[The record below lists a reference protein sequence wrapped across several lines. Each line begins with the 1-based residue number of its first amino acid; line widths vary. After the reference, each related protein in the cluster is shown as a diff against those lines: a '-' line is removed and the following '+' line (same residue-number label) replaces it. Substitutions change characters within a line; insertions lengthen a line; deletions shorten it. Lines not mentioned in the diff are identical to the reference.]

1 MFSQAG
7 EVAVEAGQS
16 VVQDFAPG
24 VARGA
29 ISAVGSQIEGV
40 ELGFAADIDSAF
52 DKLNRIDLGESIA
65 PQTPAEVEWLT
76 KYKLGSDQ
84 DRENIRSSLLD
95 KRMAAMHEGIGKS
108 VREYGVET
116 FPSDDPAAFSS
127 KVGEAFG
134 SSVPMLIEGYL
145 GARGGRAVGGK
156 QGKYAGSTGA
166 VAMSGTQLARSEIYN
181 DAVREG
187 EDPLDAL
194 EFAMGGDIIG
204 ASEAVPIAGWAR
216 KLDKATGGKITSYL
230 KDIVVEG
237 SEEVV
242 QELGSSLMKDLF
254 AKSKY
259 DSDREV
265 WVWSEKGEEAG
276 VAFSAAALMSTLVN
290 LASGRRGAV
299 TTQQELV
306 LIDGVEIDATP
317 STKSGQPDTSD
328 PLTENLNAALRAE
341 YSPETTAEEILAS
354 EVRIADEL
362 DQEAAQ

>member
-1 MFSQAG
+1 MADQNWWKEAPVVEESVVSGSDWWKEAPVVESEQPVQAEPPSYLEGIGSMFRQAG

-145 GARGGRAVGGK
+145 GARGGRAVG
-156 QGKYAGSTGA
+156 
-166 VAMSGTQLARSEIYN
+166 
-181 DAVREG
+181 
-187 EDPLDAL
+187 
-194 EFAMGGDIIG
+194 
-204 ASEAVPIAGWAR
+204 
-216 KLDKATGGKITSYL
+216 
-230 KDIVVEG
+230 
-237 SEEVV
+237 
-242 QELGSSLMKDLF
+242 
-254 AKSKY
+254 
-259 DSDREV
+259 
-265 WVWSEKGEEAG
+265 
-276 VAFSAAALMSTLVN
+276 
-290 LASGRRGAV
+290 
-299 TTQQELV
+299 
-306 LIDGVEIDATP
+306 
-317 STKSGQPDTSD
+317 
-328 PLTENLNAALRAE
+328 
-341 YSPETTAEEILAS
+341 
-354 EVRIADEL
+354 
-362 DQEAAQ
+362 